1 MKPFQLWHSV
11 SVIQRP
17 NTLLF
22 SPLACSL
29 FHRFCNKN
37 KKLIICENNVNI
49 FHLNISLIIN
59 AFSTFIWCLIWLSWE
74 SMGYRIMHVYHV
86 ISYHTVTTDLEMCIL
101 VVWLLGVNRNNGWQ
115 NTNDSRLLFMHT
127 GVQRNFYIRWYP
139 CRLTVTS
146 PRTTYLPW
154 VPPYFHSFEMIN
166 FIECKT
172 NLYKILC
179 NVLFFKF
186 YCALWLYEC
195 WKLKFT
201 PGYNVDRN
209 CVGHQ
214 YA

>member
-1 MKPFQLWHSV
+1 MD
-11 SVIQRP
+11 
-17 NTLLF
+17 T
-22 SPLACSL
+22 C
-29 FHRFCNKN
+29 
-37 KKLIICENNVNI
+37 
-49 FHLNISLIIN
+49 
-59 AFSTFIWCLIWLSWE
+59 FI
-74 SMGYRIMHVYHV
+74 
-86 ISYHTVTTDLEMCIL
+86 
-101 VVWLLGVNRNNGWQ
+101 
-115 NTNDSRLLFMHT
+115 NDSRLLFMHT

-201 PGYNVDRN
+201 PGYNVDQSLSFCAVFCQPLFRFTPSSHTTSIHISRSVVTVWYDITWYT
-209 CVGHQ
+209 CMIR
-214 YA
+214 